1 MQTHPYVFKR
11 AGEIVAKLEA
21 NGQFHTNADG
31 AGWFS
36 YDSILEFFEDM
47 GVEIHPTEYITQLA
61 ELLNALPEIDLA
73 ALQAVQAQAQA
84 QAQAPAPAVTAP
96 APAPTPKPKRGRAA
110 KPPAGV
116 EAAAPAVAAQAQ
128 VEPTLTPTPT
138 PTPTPI
144 PIPQAGTPAPTAN
157 PLMDPAVQKFLA
169 SQKAAAANNPPLPL
183 PVPTPPA
190 AGAPTTPFTSDGNP
204 APVVVTATT
213 GGVESPAAGT
223 RTPNPVT
230 PVAPATPAVQLPTRT
245 VTDAVDALIKTHGIV
260 AVAAAFVQ
268 WATNGA
274 EAAESYGLVETAK
287 RLRAIAAAHSMTQGL

>member
-1 MQTHPYVFKR
+1 MVTMQTHPYVFKR

-73 ALQAVQAQAQA
+73 ALQAVQAQA
-84 QAQAPAPAVTAP
+84 PAVT

-116 EAAAPAVAAQAQ
+116 EAVAPAV
-128 VEPTLTPTPT
+128 EPTPTPT
-138 PTPTPI
+138 PTPTPVTT
-144 PIPQAGTPAPTAN
+144 PIPQAGTPAPTTN
-157 PLMDPAVQKFLA
+157 PLMDPAVQAFLA

-183 PVPTPPA
+183 PTPTPTPAEPQPPATTAELVAPTRVPTP
-190 AGAPTTPFTSDGNP
+190 
-204 APVVVTATT
+204 
-213 GGVESPAAGT
+213 
-223 RTPNPVT
+223 
-230 PVAPATPAVQLPTRT
+230 VAQAQAPAVQLPIAT
-245 VTDAVDALIKTHGIV
+245 VTHAVDALIKTHGIV